1 MGVQV
6 YRLSIAAACELQ
18 WPKDRIIVQVLDDST
33 DPFIKVTY
41 TCLSYF
47 LVLCRAEDYS
57 YEIFCLGE
65 AEI

>member
-1 MGVQV
+1 M

-41 TCLSYF
+41 TCLS
-47 LVLCRAEDYS
+47 
-57 YEIFCLGE
+57 
-65 AEI
+65 